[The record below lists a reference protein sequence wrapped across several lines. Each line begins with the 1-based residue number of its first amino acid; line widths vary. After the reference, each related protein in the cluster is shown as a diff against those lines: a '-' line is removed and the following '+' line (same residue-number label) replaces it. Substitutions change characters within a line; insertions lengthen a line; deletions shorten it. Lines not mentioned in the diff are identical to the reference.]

1 MMLQELYTD
10 LRAAGYRSGYKV
22 GGALWVL
29 APMRGATGDLRG
41 PFEWIIA
48 EGEEAGTVTIRRALA
63 EDLHAVPATVA
74 GVMGEIERLECDL
87 SRRLWPTA
95 PEYHVTGLERP
106 QEARG

>member
-1 MMLQELYTD
+1 MLQELYTD
-10 LRAAGYRSGYKV
+10 LRAAGYRTGYKV

-29 APMRGATGDLRG
+29 APMRGARGDLRG

-48 EGEEAGTVTIRRALA
+48 ESEEPGTVTIRRALA
-63 EDLHAVPATVA
+63 QERYAVPATVA

-87 SRRLWPTA
+87 SRRLWPSA
-95 PEYHVTGLERP
+95 PEYQVTGLERP